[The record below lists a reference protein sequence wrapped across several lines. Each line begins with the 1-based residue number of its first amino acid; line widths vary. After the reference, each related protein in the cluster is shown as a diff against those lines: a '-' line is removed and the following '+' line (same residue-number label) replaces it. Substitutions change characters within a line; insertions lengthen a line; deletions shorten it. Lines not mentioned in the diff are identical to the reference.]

1 MLKAML
7 LVLYGLGVYLSAQ
20 PINQFNR
27 EAQIQGQQAVDRV
40 RTTETIVARFT
51 RTNTPTARPTSRP
64 GSPTFTPTITLTA
77 TP

>member
-20 PINQFNR
+20 PVNQFKL
-27 EAQIQGQQAVDRV
+27 EAQIQGQQSVDRV

-51 RTNTPTARPTSRP
+51 FTVTPTPRPTARPGT
-64 GSPTFTPTITLTA
+64 PTFTPTRI
-77 TP
+77 P